1 MMRPLVVDFHLGLKK
16 ENDVWFTGNGN
27 LRGGHLAMLNSMD
40 VKELKLD
47 GMCGM
52 YSNIRVNMAV
62 WGSVYV
68 FIRPRNMTGLFCDA
82 SR

>member
-1 MMRPLVVDFHLGLKK
+1 
-16 ENDVWFTGNGN
+16 
-27 LRGGHLAMLNSMD
+27 MLNSMD